1 MANNGQGIEEHGID
15 DRRGIRV
22 DVTVRAFGLPPLDA
36 TLRDV
41 STNGA
46 MLKADTPALD
56 VGDEVVL
63 TAAKLEI
70 VATIAWRKRTYFG
83 LVFHRR
89 LDHRELLALRS
100 GTLA

>member
-1 MANNGQGIEEHGID
+1 MATTGQGAQEEGSD
-15 DRRGIRV
+15 DRRGIHV
-22 DVTVRAFGLPPLDA
+22 DVKVRTFGLPPLAA

-41 STNGA
+41 STGGA

-63 TAAKLEI
+63 TMAKLEI
-70 VATIAWRKRTYFG
+70 VATVAWRKRTYFG

-89 LDHRELLALRS
+89 LDHRELLMLRGS
-100 GTLA
+100 APA